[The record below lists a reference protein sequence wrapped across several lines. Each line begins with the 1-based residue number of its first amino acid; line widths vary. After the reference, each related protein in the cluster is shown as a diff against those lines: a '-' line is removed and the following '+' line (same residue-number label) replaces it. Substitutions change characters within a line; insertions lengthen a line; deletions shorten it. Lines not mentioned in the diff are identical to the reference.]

1 VVAAVSDRH
10 SQAAVLFLVGA
21 MALYLGGS
29 DAALAYVKAGLQPLL
44 VASGVILMG
53 LGVAAV
59 LRYRREQDGYQPQG
73 SRVAWLLALPPLA
86 LVLIAPPALGAFAAS
101 RQATLPPPT
110 NQTSPTDQPAAGA
123 DQALFPPLL
132 PSSDGAA
139 VPLTLAEYMVRDYEA
154 PHTLAGVRIRL
165 VGFVTPPATRARR
178 LPPDPLCHQLLRGRR
193 HRPQGHHQRRPG
205 TPCPRHLAG
214 GRGTLAA
221 ADRRRPGPAILRH
234 TAAAGRGHPG
244 DRATIPAVRERLPL
258 LNRWP
263 VPTWIDGLSG
273 DT

>member
-1 VVAAVSDRH
+1 VSDRR

-44 VASGVILMG
+44 LISGVILMG
-53 LGVAAV
+53 LGVAAA
-59 LRYRREQDGYQPQG
+59 LWYRREQDGHQPHG
-73 SRVAWLLALPPLA
+73 PRVAWLLALPPLA

-110 NQTSPTDQPAAGA
+110 IQAGPIDQPAGV

-132 PSSDGAA
+132 PASDGAA

-165 VGFVTPPATRARR
+165 VGFVTPQEPGRDGYLLTRFAINCCAADATATKVTIHGDPIPRA
-178 LPPDPLCHQLLRGRR
+178 PDTWLEVEGRW
-193 HRPQGHHQRRPG
+193 QQRTGDDPDQPSSG
-205 TPCPRHLAG
+205 TPLLLAE
-214 GRGTLAA
+214 
-221 ADRRRPGPAILRH
+221 
-234 TAAAGRGHPG
+234 
-244 DRATIPAVRERLPL
+244 TIRVIKQPSPPYE
-258 LNRWP
+258 
-263 VPTWIDGLSG
+263 SG
-273 DT
+273 FPF

>member
-165 VGFVTPPATRARR
+165 VGFVTPQQPGRDGYLLTRFAINCCAADATALKVTINGDPVPRAPIPGWRSRDAGSSGPAATRTSH
-178 LPPDPLCHQLLRGRR
+178 PPA
-193 HRPQGHHQRRPG
+193 HRCCWPRP
-205 TPCPRHLAG
+205 
-214 GRGTLAA
+214 
-221 ADRRRPGPAILRH
+221 
-234 TAAAGRGHPG
+234 
-244 DRATIPAVRERLPL
+244 
-258 LNRWP
+258 
-263 VPTWIDGLSG
+263 SG
-273 DT
+273 